1 MTASQSRIARS
12 RLLGSV
18 IEPVK
23 VSTSSGEWYGEALRS
38 KIRGVIPRS
47 SRRSTTWETM
57 KPPPPVTR
65 TLISVPSLRQSR
77 LAALRSV
84 VERDAPVVLSDP
96 VGVRQLVGAAHDP
109 VAGLV

>member
-12 RLLGSV
+12 RLPGSV

-38 KIRGVIPRS
+38 KIRGVTPFAIS
-47 SRRSTTWETM
+47 LSTTWEPM

-65 TLISVPSLRQSR
+65 TLIAYASLPARAAAR
-77 LAALRSV
+77 LSGR
-84 VERDAPVVLSDP
+84 
-96 VGVRQLVGAAHDP
+96 
-109 VAGLV
+109 